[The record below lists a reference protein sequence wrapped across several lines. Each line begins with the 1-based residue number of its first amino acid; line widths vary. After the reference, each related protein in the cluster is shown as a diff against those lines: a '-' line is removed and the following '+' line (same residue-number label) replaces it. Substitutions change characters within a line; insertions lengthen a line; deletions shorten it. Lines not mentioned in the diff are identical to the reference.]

1 MIFRVKFQS
10 MYFYL
15 FFLDG
20 QLQPF
25 TTVTHAKES
34 SHNSSGSG
42 VEVAC
47 HGLADIIT
55 DCPIKSS
62 RMAAQKGEDEK
73 QIENL
78 IEPGKITEIE
88 SGEDELE
95 CIRSIEDSK
104 IETIKNNETTG
115 TIHDIETKETI
126 NDEGEEQFETIE
138 TIVTTDTTRKS
149 METNETIKTESPTLE
164 SFETLQPDNE
174 KEPIKELV
182 ETATTTE
189 IIGKIKPTKSV
200 AIAEAVKA
208 DKPEVAKIIDIR
220 SKPVKTIKT
229 ISGNTN
235 EKPEF
240 TKIIDCRPKFAQPNE
255 SSKVDKTIENSK
267 FTGTIQ
273 IIEST
278 ENVHTNATIVTPEP
292 NGTIETKETIRT
304 IGPSKTTK
312 SSGTTTGTL
321 EMLLTA
327 GLDEIVQPPKN
338 NEQSEVSKKT
348 SEDPEGDFESND
360 TKATNGPIEL
370 TDTNKTNETTKATK
384 STGVSTDSTNKNE
397 MVGTTETIE
406 RPSSEDSAKSE
417 SDFVVI
423 RREEVTRTVEKIK
436 PDLGLIPVKTSD
448 WSSIFDE
455 EDEYYN
461 LIEAAKKAQRRP
473 EIKIDKAVEEPRKDE
488 ENQYSEEVLDP
499 NVRKFME
506 WEDKMLQEMKED
518 RGWDELPMQ
527 NRGSLLFI

>member
-55 DCPIKSS
+55 DCPISSS

-95 CIRSIEDSK
+95 SIRIIEDSK
-104 IETIKNNETTG
+104 NETIKNNETTG
-115 TIHDIETKETI
+115 TIHDIETNETTK
-126 NDEGEEQFETIE
+126 DEVEEPFESIE
-138 TIVTTDTTRKS
+138 TIMTTDNSKN
-149 METNETIKTESPTLE
+149 METNETFKTESPTLE
-164 SFETLQPDNE
+164 SFETIQPDNE
-174 KEPIKELV
+174 KESIKELV
-182 ETATTTE
+182 EP
-189 IIGKIKPTKSV
+189 IGKIKPTKSV
-200 AIAEAVKA
+200 AIIETVKA
-208 DKPEVAKIIDIR
+208 DKPEVTKIIDIR
-220 SKPVKTIKT
+220 SKPVKNIKT

-240 TKIIDCRPKFAQPNE
+240 TKIIDCRPKLAQPNE
-255 SSKVDKTIENSK
+255 SSKVNKTTENSK

-273 IIEST
+273 TIESI
-278 ENVHTNATIVTPEP
+278 ENVNTNTTIVTPEP
-292 NGTIETKETIRT
+292 NGTIETKETIRTIET

-327 GLDEIVQPPKN
+327 GLDEIVQPQKN
-338 NEQSEVSKKT
+338 NEPSEVSKKT
-348 SEDPEGDFESND
+348 SEDPEADFESND
-360 TKATNGPIEL
+360 TKATNETIGL
-370 TDTNKTNETTKATK
+370 TDTTKATK
-384 STGVSTDSTNKNE
+384 STGVTTDSTSKNE
-397 MVGTTETIE
+397 KVGTTETME

-473 EIKIDKAVEEPRKDE
+473 EIKIDKAVEETRKDE
-488 ENQYSEEVLDP
+488 ENQYSEEALDP